1 MLESKKEDR
10 YVLKPAKTFKFAQN
24 TCVGQVLPMQFLLYF
39 RRRVEIIY
47 WVFSHIP
54 PFCLFLG
61 SELFR
66 FSGSSLSTDI
76 ALKRRM
82 NDFIRSLSPE
92 IMRKSSYSDLL
103 LTMFWQLSSIPR
115 QFSKNVATSDW
126 IWTNGSWE
134 LSWQKSIMTL
144 FNFSWV
150 KFLDFTVVKV
160 AQPCCSES
168 RASAI
173 WRLCCLQVHNNVV
186 DLKGAQPPAR
196 ACPPTRA
203 CLLVSA
209 YALCADACAQ
219 GCQLPWLRDQGRGWQ
234 EGRRHS
240 WWSTTMMGEKD
251 SREDIAKLLVMF
263 NNDFTHKIS
272 FRNLARVAKE
282 LG

>member
-82 NDFIRSLSPE
+82 NDFIHHWV
-92 IMRKSSYSDLL
+92 RKSCGNQVIVTCY
-103 LTMFWQLSSIPR
+103 WQCFDSCLQYHDNSQRMWPL
-115 QFSKNVATSDW
+115 AT
-126 IWTNGSWE
+126 GFE
-134 LSWQKSIMTL
+134 RMAPESWQKSIMTL

-150 KFLDFTVVKV
+150 KFLDFTVVKLATTMLLGITCV
-160 AQPCCSES
+160 S
-168 RASAI
+168 
-173 WRLCCLQVHNNVV
+173 
-186 DLKGAQPPAR
+186 DLTTVLFTGAQQRGRLERCSTTCAR
-196 ACPPTRA
+196 LSTHP
-203 CLLVSA
+203 CLFARVC
-209 YALCADACAQ
+209 LCAVRWRVCSR
-219 GCQLPWLRDQGRGWQ
+219 LPAPLASRSRSRVT
-234 EGRRHS
+234 RRK
-240 WWSTTMMGEKD
+240 TAFMM
-251 SREDIAKLLVMF
+251 IN
-263 NNDFTHKIS
+263 NNDGREGFPWGH
-272 FRNLARVAKE
+272 RQVARHVQQR
-282 LG
+282 LHPQDLLPQPRPRG

>member
-134 LSWQKSIMTL
+134 LTKKYHDTFQFFLSQISRLHGRQTCTSMLLGITCVSDLTTVL
-144 FNFSWV
+144 F
-150 KFLDFTVVKV
+150 T
-160 AQPCCSES
+160 
-168 RASAI
+168 
-173 WRLCCLQVHNNVV
+173 
-186 DLKGAQPPAR
+186 GAQQRGRLERCSTTCAR
-196 ACPPTRA
+196 LSTHP
-203 CLLVSA
+203 CLFARVC
-209 YALCADACAQ
+209 LCAVRWRVCSR
-219 GCQLPWLRDQGRGWQ
+219 LPAPLASRSRSRVT
-234 EGRRHS
+234 RRK
-240 WWSTTMMGEKD
+240 TAFMM
-251 SREDIAKLLVMF
+251 IN
-263 NNDFTHKIS
+263 NNDGREGFPWGH
-272 FRNLARVAKE
+272 RQVARHVQQR
-282 LG
+282 LHPQDLLPQPRPRG